1 MKKYIVIALA
11 ALVAFTA
18 CTKVN
23 PEEKKS
29 EKISF
34 NVANYVP
41 QTKAN
46 SSLESEGT
54 GDTYKSF
61 NCYAWQFTATGVAA
75 NTTPYMSN
83 VAVKK
88 GANEWA
94 PAEDYYWPKTGYI
107 NFYSYAGTKA
117 PTVTPSEDMKTITVQ
132 YAPEAIAST
141 DNFLLADPALH
152 FGVAN
157 YDADMVKI
165 NDEQGAFDYST
176 GNYTYTAIDPAD
188 TDANPLYKGVPTL
201 FHHMLAK
208 VAFVIKLKTT
218 TASNNTSWTVKVL
231 NSATDNQKSNIEAL
245 KTGTLTLESAD
256 AAAATATASIGSWT
270 VKNATNAAIG
280 WVPGTSAEVMP
291 FETVS
296 LTLPADGTTVETA
309 AQTLLPVR
317 TVMPQA
323 TSSVAF
329 NLAYEVSAAHG
340 STVFMKEVL
349 KVSEQLSAVASTPT
363 AWNMNQITL
372 YTITIDPV
380 GKKITFDPAVVEWT
394 SQAAT
399 EIKL

>member
-11 ALVAFTA
+11 ALVAFAA

-34 NVANYVP
+34 QVANYMA

-46 SSLESEGT
+46 SSLESEGYET
-54 GDTYKSF
+54 F
-61 NCYAWQFTATGVAA
+61 NCYAWQFTAAGVAA
-75 NTTPYMSN
+75 NTIPYMSN
-83 VAVKK
+83 IAVNK
-88 GANEWA
+88 GTNEWV
-94 PAEDYYWPKTGYI
+94 PSDDYYWPKTGYI
-107 NFYSYAGTKA
+107 NFYSYAGSQA
-117 PTVTPSEDMKTITVQ
+117 PTVTPSDGNKTVTVA
-132 YAPEAIAST
+132 YTNKTIAST
-141 DNFLLADPALH
+141 DNFMVADPALH

-157 YDADMVKI
+157 FDADMVKI
-165 NDEQGAFDYST
+165 NDNQGAFDYTT
-176 GNYTYTAIDPAD
+176 GNYTYTAINPAD

-256 AAAATATASIGSWT
+256 AAAATASASIGSWT

-296 LTLPADGTTVETA
+296 LTLPKEATETA

-340 STVFMKEVL
+340 STVFMKEVI
-349 KVSEQLSAVASTPT
+349 KVSEQLSAIASTPA